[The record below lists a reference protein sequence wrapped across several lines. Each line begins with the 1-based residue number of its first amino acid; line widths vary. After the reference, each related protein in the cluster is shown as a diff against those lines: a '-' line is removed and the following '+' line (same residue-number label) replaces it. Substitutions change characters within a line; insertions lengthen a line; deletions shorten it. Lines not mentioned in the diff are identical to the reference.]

1 MSWVDDAVGTF
12 GREMGFARLRLPEQ
26 GAVELAFENRGT
38 LALER
43 AGDDLLLYLQR
54 ERQHRGVERLARAMD
69 LCHWRHDRNPAV
81 RAGVKDDRLVLL
93 IRLGH
98 DRGRRG
104 RIRPI
109 FGQKARHRRH
119 RKLRHSPPLPGTSL
133 AVAPERTERGTY
145 CHPGGPPELGFLFLS
160 DADERVCRAVVWP
173 I

>member
-43 AGDDLLLYLQR
+43 AGDDLLLYQQR
-54 ERQHRGVERLARAMD
+54 QRQHRGIDRLSRAMD

-93 IRLGH
+93 IRL
-98 DRGRRG
+98 REREV
-104 RIRPI
+104 
-109 FGQKARHRRH
+109 
-119 RKLRHSPPLPGTSL
+119 T
-133 AVAPERTERGTY
+133 PEAMAQAFER
-145 CHPGGPPELGFLFLS
+145 LVRLM
-160 DADERVCRAVVWP
+160 DE
-173 I
+173 IES